1 MRASILLYVLLLS
14 SLALVPSMS
23 RAAEP
28 RTDVGGPFKLVD
40 QDGRKVTHATY
51 AGKPV
56 LMYFGFSSCP
66 DVCPTDLA
74 RIERIARRV
83 QQASGVAV
91 TPIFVTVDPERD
103 TPAKMKVYV
112 SLFGKDF
119 VGLTGTPAQ
128 IKDIA
133 AKYHVYYKKV
143 PYGDKGQ
150 YTMDHST
157 FLFLLDRQGRYV
169 DHFGRAVDEKVVAQ
183 RVEADLKGKPVAVK

>member
-1 MRASILLYVLLLS
+1 MRVSTLLASLL
-14 SLALVPSMS
+14 LVPSVLL
-23 RAAEP
+23 AGP
-28 RTDVGGPFKLVD
+28 RDDIGGPYKLVD
-40 QDGRKVTHATY
+40 HNGRHVTQATY

-66 DVCPTDLA
+66 DVCPTDLV
-74 RIERIARRV
+74 RIERITRRV
-83 QQASGVAV
+83 QQSSGVAV

-112 SLFGKDF
+112 SMFGKDF
-119 VGLTGTPAQ
+119 IGLTGSPAQ

-143 PYGDKGQ
+143 PFGDSGQ

-169 DHFGRAVDEKVVAQ
+169 DHFGRTVDEKVVAQ
-183 RVEADLKGKPVAVK
+183 RIDADLKGKPVAAK

>member
-1 MRASILLYVLLLS
+1 MRASILLSALL
-14 SLALVPSMS
+14 LVPSLLL
-23 RAAEP
+23 AEP
-28 RTDVGGPFKLVD
+28 RSDIGGSFRLTD
-40 QDGRKVTHATY
+40 QDGKAVTQATY
-51 AGKPV
+51 AGKPA

-83 QQASGVAV
+83 QQDSGVAV
-91 TPIFVTVDPERD
+91 TPIFVTIDPERD
-103 TPAKMKVYV
+103 TPAKMKTYV
-112 SLFGKDF
+112 SIFGKDF

-143 PYGDKGQ
+143 PYGDKGH

-183 RVEADLKGKPVAVK
+183 RIAADLKGKPVAAK

>member
-1 MRASILLYVLLLS
+1 MRAWLLLS
-14 SLALVPSMS
+14 ALLLVTPALP
-23 RAAEP
+23 AAEP
-28 RTDVGGPFKLVD
+28 RADIGGSYKLVD
-40 QDGRKVTHATY
+40 QHGHNVTQATY

-83 QQASGVAV
+83 QQGAGIAV

-103 TPAKMKVYV
+103 TPAKMKLYV
-112 SLFGKDF
+112 SMFGKDF

-128 IKDIA
+128 IRDIA
-133 AKYHVYYKKV
+133 TKYHVYYRKV
-143 PYGDKGQ
+143 PYGSNGQ

-157 FLFLLDRQGRYV
+157 FLFLLDSRGRYV
-169 DHFGRAVDEKVVAQ
+169 DHFGRAMDEKVVAQ
-183 RVEADLKGKPVAVK
+183 RIEADLKGKPVATR